1 MADIAIEFARY
12 LVIGLLLCG
21 GTVLVLALLA
31 LARLPT
37 WRPPMEPPDLRLET
51 PGSVRERLHGE
62 DVA

>member
-21 GTVLVLALLA
+21 GIVLSAALIA
-31 LARLPT
+31 LAQMGGYHSEHR
-37 WRPPMEPPDLRLET
+37 PDLRLET
-51 PGSVRERLHGE
+51 PGSVRDRLHGE